1 MARVVL
7 LMVSEILTAATAKN
21 IVERILM
28 TISLVFLEINR
39 TQPIYSNWGDHEW
52 FFSRRFVL

>member
-1 MARVVL
+1 
-7 LMVSEILTAATAKN
+7 MVSEILTAATAKK

>member
-1 MARVVL
+1 MARVAL
-7 LMVSEILTAATAKN
+7 LMVSEILTAAIAKK

-39 TQPIYSNWGDHEW
+39 PQPIYSNLGDRKW